1 MPRGSAYGGC
11 KSNEINYG
19 QSQLGLNDKLN
30 LIARR
35 RGRNIPFFLH
45 FGQGCPLFALIVSL
59 FMWIFFSFLP

>member
-35 RGRNIPFFLH
+35 RGRNVPFFFCISGKVAHIL
-45 FGQGCPLFALIVSL
+45 LS
-59 FMWIFFSFLP
+59 SFLFLC